1 MKFTKMHGLGNDF
14 IILDAIE
21 DDLSGVD
28 YADFAVK
35 YCNRNFGIGA
45 DGLIVVEKSTSA
57 DATMRIFN
65 SDGSEPEMCG
75 NGIRCF
81 ARYVYEKGEIKKEV
95 ISVETKAGIIVPALI
110 FEGEVIRAIEVDMG
124 EPRLMR
130 KEIPMIGGGP
140 DQQVIDEEITLS
152 DKSPIRVTAVS
163 MGNPHCVVFVEDV
176 HKTDVANIGRY
187 IENMELFPEKTNVE
201 FIQVIDKNNII
212 MRVWERGV
220 GETLACG
227 TGACASAVASVLTGR
242 TGREVMVQLAG
253 GNLKIEWQEEDNHVY
268 MTGTAETVFTGEI
281 QGA

>member
-21 DDLSGVD
+21 NDLSGVN
-28 YADFAVK
+28 YADFAIK

-45 DGLIVVEKSTSA
+45 DGLIVVERSTVA

-81 ARYVYEKGEIKKEV
+81 ARYVYDKGEIKKEV

-110 FEGEVIRAIEVDMG
+110 FEGEAVRAIEVDMG
-124 EPRLMR
+124 EPRLLR
-130 KEIPMIGGGP
+130 KEIPMIGGDP
-140 DQQVIDEEITLS
+140 DQRVIDEKITIL
-152 DKSPIRVTAVS
+152 KSEFRITAVS
-163 MGNPHCVVFVEDV
+163 MGNPHCIIFVDDV
-176 HKTDVANIGRY
+176 HKTDVINIGRY

-201 FIQVIDKNNII
+201 FIQIIDKKNIM

-242 TGREVMVQLAG
+242 TDRDVMVQLAG
-253 GNLKIEWQEEDNHVY
+253 GNLKIEWQKEDNHIY

-281 QGA
+281 S